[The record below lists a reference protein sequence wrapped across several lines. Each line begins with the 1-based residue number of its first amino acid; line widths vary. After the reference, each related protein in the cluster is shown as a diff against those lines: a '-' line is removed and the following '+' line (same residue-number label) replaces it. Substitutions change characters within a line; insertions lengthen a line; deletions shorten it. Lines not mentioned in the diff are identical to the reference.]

1 MVGWLHNKTAN
12 NQWYFSDV
20 RRVHKTETS
29 PKVHKKTHQHKHQ
42 STLKNIIRK
51 KIQLLR
57 SGLEQSHYQQLQMA
71 ISIDS
76 KFWWL
81 YKTPVQY
88 WLTHPFT
95 VHQRLRFHRGSG
107 VLTKR
112 DTLIPHISCVTSW
125 NYTLISIYSSEYVGL
140 YYTWKSGVEGGGG
153 RGERMLTLLFSIWM
167 P

>member
-1 MVGWLHNKTAN
+1 
-12 NQWYFSDV
+12 
-20 RRVHKTETS
+20 
-29 PKVHKKTHQHKHQ
+29 
-42 STLKNIIRK
+42 
-51 KIQLLR
+51 
-57 SGLEQSHYQQLQMA
+57 MA

-140 YYTWKSGVEGGGG
+140 YYTWKSGGGGG
-153 RGERMLTLLFSIWM
+153 CWLCCLVSGCHRPVKCIMNHLWNVTHPKIETVKTERRNKEGPELLERWIRNKRKTQKCGRHVIIQTRGQCL
-167 P
+167 